1 MSIRNSKIPTSP
13 VHYSIIYFPIS
24 EKKVAVQ
31 WANDINKMYRLL
43 GAEAE
48 VLEGEDIGELFIS
61 GKNKEYVVKG
71 IAYVASK
78 NALLQSPKHKK

>member
-1 MSIRNSKIPTSP
+1 
-13 VHYSIIYFPIS
+13 
-24 EKKVAVQ
+24 
-31 WANDINKMYRLL
+31 MYRLL